1 MSKVNDF
8 LLQWGDDKFL
18 HFMAG
23 AAGFAI
29 TECWIVL
36 GILAFGKELYDYYY
50 ATSGW
55 NNKDA
60 FATVLGG
67 VVAFIGSFCWDII
80 IGKLPFTVY

>member
-1 MSKVNDF
+1 MSKFNEF
-8 LLQWGDDKFL
+8 MLQWGTDKFL

-29 TECWIVL
+29 TGSWIVL
-36 GILAFGKELYDYYY
+36 GTLAFGKELYDKYF

-55 NNKDA
+55 NNWDA

-67 VVAFIGSFCWDII
+67 VVAFVGIYVWDII
-80 IGKLPFTVY
+80 PYTECVI